1 MASTFCID
9 IHVSKKIVLGDNK
22 NLTYS
27 FIPRFYWGGEGKADG
42 SGCEA
47 ENITSS
53 RLVKPFQ

>member
-9 IHVSKKIVLGDNK
+9 IHVSKKIVIGDNK

-27 FIPRFYWGGEGKADG
+27 FIPRFYWRGEGKADG

-47 ENITSS
+47 ENITSR
-53 RLVKPFQ
+53 RLAK